1 MPGTRPT
8 LPLWTQISL
17 ESLWNFYDDST
28 TQIGSI
34 TIEMNTQAHIR
45 PLKDSKRSET
55 VCILQYKHEKILK
68 IQAYRELFTYLSP
81 FSRKS
86 TSLGIFLLYY
96 PINGLFWYNF
106 FELTGNRYI
115 EEGIEIELKKL
126 GYSKG
131 DDGLYTQDDRKIY
144 SIYYSGS
151 SGIGYHFSS
160 ASYGTIYFLEKNI
173 IQFRV
178 LSNILYNNLYVR
190 KNDKLYKTFDQA
202 YKSIIKSI
210 KKIIIN
216 QKSVLFQID
225 EEWSEIIRLK
235 PILGQNFFVQRQRSA
250 CTRYNS
256 VYIKKIKRIDA
267 KWYLEIKGVNNQHA
281 TIILNENYEV
291 LDVVGDNTPINPI

>member
-1 MPGTRPT
+1 
-8 LPLWTQISL
+8 
-17 ESLWNFYDDST
+17 
-28 TQIGSI
+28 
-34 TIEMNTQAHIR
+34 MNIQAHIR
-45 PLKDSKRSET
+45 PLKDSKISGT
-55 VCILQYKHEKILK
+55 VCILPEHNEKILK
-68 IQAYRELFTYLSP
+68 IQAYRELLTYLCP
-81 FSRKS
+81 LSRKS
-86 TSLGIFLLYY
+86 THLGIFLLYY

-106 FELTGNRYI
+106 FAPMGKRYI

-160 ASYGTIYFLEKNI
+160 ASSGTIYFLEKNI

-178 LSNILYNNLYVR
+178 LSNSLYNNLYVR
-190 KNDKLYKTFDQA
+190 KNEKLYKTFDQA
-202 YKSIIKSI
+202 YKSLIKSI
-210 KKIIIN
+210 KKRIIN
-216 QKSVLFQID
+216 QKSILFQID

-250 CTRYNS
+250 CTSYNS

-267 KWYLEIKGVNNQHA
+267 KWYLEIKGVNNQQA
-281 TIILNENYEV
+281 TLILNENYEV
-291 LDVVGDNTPINPI
+291 LDVVGDNTLINPIFSRSAAKQKCH